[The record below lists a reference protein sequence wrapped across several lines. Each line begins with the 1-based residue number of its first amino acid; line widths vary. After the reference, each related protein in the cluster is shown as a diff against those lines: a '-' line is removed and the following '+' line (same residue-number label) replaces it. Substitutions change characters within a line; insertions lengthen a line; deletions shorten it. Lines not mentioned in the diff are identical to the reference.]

1 MKEKKTLNGNNK
13 ILLKDYSKFNYIGFK
28 TMYKRETQRF
38 LKVATQTLVAPAI
51 TTILFYMIFAVALK
65 RSVIEINGV
74 PFSEFLAPGLI
85 CMAILQ
91 NSFANTSSSILI
103 SKVQGNI
110 VDILMPPV
118 SEKELILAYS
128 LGGMTRGILVG
139 IVVAFTI
146 YLFVPGSIF
155 SIFHIFFFSVSSA
168 LFLSCLGILC
178 GIWAEKFDHMA
189 AITNFVI
196 VPLTF
201 LSGTFY
207 SVLNL
212 PVFWQNF
219 TYINPFFYMIDGFRY
234 GILGIND
241 SNIISGIIILTL
253 ANIVSLILCMYILKS
268 GYKLKT

>member
-1 MKEKKTLNGNNK
+1 MCFYD
-13 ILLKDYSKFNYIGFK
+13 IFIYARFN
-28 TMYKRETQRF
+28 
-38 LKVATQTLVAPAI
+38 
-51 TTILFYMIFAVALK
+51 
-65 RSVIEINGV
+65 
-74 PFSEFLAPGLI
+74 
-85 CMAILQ
+85 
-91 NSFANTSSSILI
+91 
-103 SKVQGNI
+103 
-110 VDILMPPV
+110 
-118 SEKELILAYS
+118 
-128 LGGMTRGILVG
+128 
-139 IVVAFTI
+139 
-146 YLFVPGSIF
+146 F
-155 SIFHIFFFSVSSA
+155 SIFHIFFFSVSS
-168 LFLSCLGILC
+168 LSFLSCLGIIC

-241 SNIISGIIILTL
+241 SNIISGMIILTL
-253 ANIVSLILCMYILKS
+253 ANIVSLILCMYIFKS